1 MTIMLEELAVPAVD
15 DLDSEFIDEWNIDTA
30 ELEVLDHT
38 YPGCGGCSGLCSGV
52 GGRPCS
58 G

>member
-30 ELEVLDHT
+30 EL
-38 YPGCGGCSGLCSGV
+38 YPVCSGETSNGC
-52 GGRPCS
+52 GRPCS